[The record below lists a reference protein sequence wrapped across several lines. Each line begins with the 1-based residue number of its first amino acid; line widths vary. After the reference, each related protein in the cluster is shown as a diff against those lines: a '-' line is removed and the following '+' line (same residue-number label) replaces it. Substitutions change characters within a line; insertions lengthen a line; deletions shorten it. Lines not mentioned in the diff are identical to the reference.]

1 MNNTAIKKVEK
12 KQSIRQTSKKNQ
24 QKLVYQIDV
33 MSVKMFLM
41 SAIVAIVILVVATTI
56 ISMNNKITKIQTE
69 IAKIEQKTKA
79 LNNENEDLKLKA
91 ADLMSN
97 SRLEK
102 IAEKAGLNL
111 NDNNMRNVK

>member
-1 MNNTAIKKVEK
+1 MNNTAIKKVER
-12 KQSIRQTSKKNQ
+12 KQSVGQDSRKNQ
-24 QKLVYQIDV
+24 QKLAYQIDM
-33 MSVKMFLM
+33 MSIKMFLM
-41 SAIVAIVILVVATTI
+41 SAIVAIVILVAATTI
-56 ISMNNKITKIQTE
+56 ISMNNKITKTQTE

-79 LNNENEDLKLKA
+79 LNSQNEDLKLKA
-91 ADLMSN
+91 ADLTSN

>member
-12 KQSIRQTSKKNQ
+12 SQSVRQGPKKNQ
-24 QKLVYQIDV
+24 QKLVYHID
-33 MSVKMFLM
+33 MTSIKMFLW

-56 ISMNNKITKIQTE
+56 ISMNNKITKTQTE
-69 IAKIEQKTKA
+69 ISKIEQKTKA
-79 LNNENEDLKLKA
+79 LNSQNEDLKLKA

>member
-12 KQSIRQTSKKNQ
+12 KQSIRQASKKNQ

-33 MSVKMFLM
+33 SVKMFLM

-56 ISMNNKITKIQTE
+56 ISMNNKITKTQTE
-69 IAKIEQKTKA
+69 IARIEQKTKA

>member
-12 KQSIRQTSKKNQ
+12 KQSIRQASKKNQ

-56 ISMNNKITKIQTE
+56 ISMNNKITKTQTE
-69 IAKIEQKTKA
+69 IARIEKTKA

>member
-12 KQSIRQTSKKNQ
+12 NQSIRQASKKNQ

-56 ISMNNKITKIQTE
+56 ISMNNKITKTQTE
-69 IAKIEQKTKA
+69 IARIEQKTKA
-79 LNNENEDLKLKA
+79 LDNENEDLKLKA
-91 ADLMSN
+91 AYLMSN